1 MAYMSGV
8 TGTSIQLSNNNIKNN
23 TTMIIFRV
31 ETRYGVHDANT
42 LRGAK
47 ASSKPQDHIQAVAPD
62 GLTILSRVTRRGA
75 TPSWAIKV
83 CEKYGLDCEI

>member
-1 MAYMSGV
+1 
-8 TGTSIQLSNNNIKNN
+8 
-23 TTMIIFRV
+23 MIIFRV

-62 GLTILSRVTRRGA
+62 GLTILSRVSRRGA

>member
-1 MAYMSGV
+1 MSGV
-8 TGTSIQLSNNNIKNN
+8 IGISIQQSNNNIKKR
-23 TTMIIFRV
+23 TAMIIFRV
-31 ETRYGVHDANT
+31 ETRYGVHDAST

-83 CEKYGLDCEI
+83 CERYGLDCEI